1 MKINHNMPALRAL
14 RQLSKSEAK
23 LSDSLY
29 KLSSGN
35 RINRSADDAAG
46 LAIAHKLKI
55 QLNGLSQSSNNAW
68 DGISLIQTAEGAL
81 NEVHAMLQ
89 RMNELSVQ
97 AANGS
102 NLAED
107 RMNIQKELNQLKQEV
122 DRLASSMDF
131 NGVKILNGELDLM
144 GQISDKTKAQLEAI
158 HESVN
163 PGKYDFTVTQ
173 KATKARVTGSA
184 MTGTM
189 AADGTIQI
197 NGESFS
203 YKRGENKTDV
213 YRRLQEFS
221 NNLGITAGLNG
232 GNLFLERQEY
242 GSKQIKVEGS
252 PAALAE
258 FGLAVG
264 TVTGQDAGA
273 TPTGAGFPAGTTVN
287 ASGQELTFQGPDG
300 FKLKVKIKDGA
311 NVGDV
316 IGMELLKEGPA
327 VLQIGAN
334 HGHTMKVRIP
344 NISSSALGISDV
356 SVHSQKEAQDSIGLI
371 KDAITLV
378 SSIRSKL
385 GAYQNRLEYTI
396 TNIDTS
402 SLNMTEAHSRIMH
415 VDMSVEMTEYTK
427 QNVIQQAA
435 TSLLA
440 QANQK
445 PQEMLQ
451 LLR

>member
-14 RQLSKSEAK
+14 RQLGKSETL

-107 RMNIQKELNQLKQEV
+107 RMNIQRELNQLKQEV
-122 DRLASSMDF
+122 DRLANSMDF

-163 PGKYDFTVTQ
+163 PGKYGFTVTR
-173 KATKARVTGSA
+173 KATKAQVTGSA

-203 YKRGENKTDV
+203 YKQGESKMEV
-213 YRRLQEFS
+213 YGRLQQFA
-221 NNLGITAGLNG
+221 NDLGITAGLNA

-242 GSKQIKVEGS
+242 GSKPITLEGT

-258 FGLAVG
+258 FGLTAG
-264 TVTGQDAGA
+264 TVTGQDADA
-273 TPTGAGFPAGTTVN
+273 TPTGTDFPAGTIVK

-300 FKLKVKIKDGA
+300 FSIKVKIKDAA
-311 NVGDV
+311 NAGDT

-334 HGHTMKVRIP
+334 YGHTMQVRIP
-344 NISSSALGISDV
+344 NISSAAIGITDV
-356 SVHSQKEAQDSIGLI
+356 DVRSQKEAQDSIGLV

-378 SSIRSKL
+378 SSIRSKM

-415 VDMSVEMTEYTK
+415 IDMSVEMTEYTK

-435 TSLLA
+435 TALLA

>member
-14 RQLSKSEAK
+14 RQLGKSETL

-107 RMNIQKELNQLKQEV
+107 RMNIQRELNQLKQEV
-122 DRLASSMDF
+122 DRLANSMDF

-163 PGKYDFTVTQ
+163 PGKYGFTVTR
-173 KATKARVTGSA
+173 KATKARVNGGA

-189 AADGTIQI
+189 ATDGSIQI

-203 YKRGENKTDV
+203 YKQGENKADV

-221 NNLGITAGLNG
+221 NNLGITAGLSG
-232 GNLFLERQEY
+232 SNLFLERQEY

-258 FGLAVG
+258 FGLTAS
-264 TVTGQDAGA
+264 TATGQDAGA
-273 TPTGAGFPAGTTVN
+273 TPTGADFPAGTTVK

-311 NVGDV
+311 NAGDT

-334 HGHTMKVRIP
+334 YGHTMQVRIP
-344 NISSSALGISDV
+344 NISSAAIGITDV
-356 SVHSQKEAQDSIGLI
+356 DVRSQKEAQDSIGLV

-378 SSIRSKL
+378 SSIRSKM

-415 VDMSVEMTEYTK
+415 IDMSVEMTEYTK

-435 TSLLA
+435 TALLA

>member
-14 RQLSKSEAK
+14 RQLGKSETL

-107 RMNIQKELNQLKQEV
+107 RMNIQRELNQLKQEV
-122 DRLASSMDF
+122 DRLANSMDF

-163 PGKYDFTVTQ
+163 PGKYGFTVTR
-173 KATKARVTGSA
+173 KATKAQVTGSA

-203 YKRGENKTDV
+203 YKQGESKTEV
-213 YRRLQEFS
+213 YGRLQQFA
-221 NNLGITAGLNG
+221 NDLGITAGLNA

-242 GSKQIKVEGS
+242 GSKPITLEGT

-258 FGLAVG
+258 FGLTAG
-264 TVTGQDAGA
+264 TVTGQDVDA
-273 TPTGAGFPAGTTVN
+273 TPTGTDFPAGTIVK

-300 FKLKVKIKDGA
+300 FSIKVKIKDAA
-311 NVGDV
+311 NAGDT

-334 HGHTMKVRIP
+334 YGHTMQVRIP
-344 NISSSALGISDV
+344 NISSAAIGITDV
-356 SVHSQKEAQDSIGLI
+356 DVRSQKEAQDSIGLV

-378 SSIRSKL
+378 SSIRSKM

-415 VDMSVEMTEYTK
+415 IDMSVEMTEYTK

-435 TSLLA
+435 TALLA

>member
-14 RQLSKSEAK
+14 RQLGKSETL

-107 RMNIQKELNQLKQEV
+107 RMNIQRELNQLKQEV
-122 DRLASSMDF
+122 DRLANSMDF

-163 PGKYDFTVTQ
+163 PGKYGFTVTR
-173 KATKARVTGSA
+173 KATKAQVTGSA

-203 YKRGENKTDV
+203 YKQGESKTEV
-213 YRRLQEFS
+213 YGRLQQFA
-221 NNLGITAGLNG
+221 NDLGITAGLNA

-242 GSKQIKVEGS
+242 GSKPITLEGT

-258 FGLAVG
+258 FGLTAG
-264 TVTGQDAGA
+264 TVTGQDADA
-273 TPTGAGFPAGTTVN
+273 APTGTDFPAGTIVK

-300 FKLKVKIKDGA
+300 FSIKVKIKDAA
-311 NVGDV
+311 NAGDT

-334 HGHTMKVRIP
+334 YGHTMQVRIP
-344 NISSSALGISDV
+344 NISSAAIGITDV
-356 SVHSQKEAQDSIGLI
+356 DVRSQKEAQDSIGLV

-378 SSIRSKL
+378 SSIRSKM

-415 VDMSVEMTEYTK
+415 IDMSVEMTEYTK

-435 TSLLA
+435 TALLA

>member
-14 RQLSKSEAK
+14 RQLGKSETL

-107 RMNIQKELNQLKQEV
+107 RMNIQRELNQLKQEV
-122 DRLASSMDF
+122 DRLANSMDF

-163 PGKYDFTVTQ
+163 PGKYGFTVTR
-173 KATKARVTGSA
+173 KATKAQVTGSA

-203 YKRGENKTDV
+203 YKQGESKTEV
-213 YRRLQEFS
+213 YGRLQQFA
-221 NNLGITAGLNG
+221 NDLGITAGLNA

-242 GSKQIKVEGS
+242 GSKPITLEGT

-258 FGLAVG
+258 FGLTAG
-264 TVTGQDAGA
+264 TVTGQDADA
-273 TPTGAGFPAGTTVN
+273 TPTGTDFPAGTIVK

-300 FKLKVKIKDGA
+300 FSIKVKIKDAA
-311 NVGDV
+311 NAGDT

-334 HGHTMKVRIP
+334 YGHTMQVRIP
-344 NISSSALGISDV
+344 NISSAAIGITDV
-356 SVHSQKEAQDSIGLI
+356 DVRSQKEAQDSIGLV

-378 SSIRSKL
+378 SSIRSKM

-415 VDMSVEMTEYTK
+415 IDMSVEMTEYTK

-435 TSLLA
+435 TALLA

>member
-14 RQLSKSEAK
+14 RQLGKSETF

-35 RINRSADDAAG
+35 RINRS
-46 LAIAHKLKI
+46 
-55 QLNGLSQSSNNAW
+55 
-68 DGISLIQTAEGAL
+68 EGAL

-89 RMNELSVQ
+89 RMNELSIQ

-102 NLAED
+102 NLPED
-107 RMNIQKELNQLKQEV
+107 RMNIQRELDQLKQEV
-122 DRLASSMDF
+122 DRLANSMDF

-144 GQISDKTKAQLEAI
+144 GQISDKTKAQLESI
-158 HESVN
+158 HESVV
-163 PGKYDFTVTQ
+163 PGKYGFTITQ
-173 KATKARVTGSA
+173 TATKAKVTGGT

-189 AADGTIQI
+189 ADKGTIQI
-197 NGESFS
+197 NGESFA
-203 YKRGENKTDV
+203 YRQGENKLDV
-213 YRRLQEFS
+213 YNRLQQFAS
-221 NNLGITAGLNG
+221 DLGISVGLNA
-232 GNLFLERQEY
+232 GNLVLERQAY
-242 GSKQIKVEGS
+242 GSKPITLDGD
-252 PAALAE
+252 AASLAE
-258 FGLAVG
+258 FGLTAG
-264 TVTGQDAGA
+264 TTVGQDANA
-273 TPTGAGFPAGTTVN
+273 TPTGADFPAGTI
-287 ASGQELTFQGPDG
+287 AKGAGQELTFLGADG
-300 FKLKVKIKDGA
+300 FSIKIKVKDGA
-311 NVGDV
+311 TAGDTV
-316 IGMELLKEGPA
+316 DMELLKEGPA

-334 HGHTMKVRIP
+334 YGHTMQVRIP
-344 NISSSALGISDV
+344 NISSAAIGITDV
-356 SVHSQKEAQDSIGLI
+356 NVHTQKEAHATIDLV
-371 KDAITLV
+371 KDAIKLV

-402 SLNMTEAHSRIMH
+402 SYNMTEAHSRIMH
-415 VDMSVEMTEYTK
+415 IDMSVEMTEYTK

-435 TSLLA
+435 TALLA